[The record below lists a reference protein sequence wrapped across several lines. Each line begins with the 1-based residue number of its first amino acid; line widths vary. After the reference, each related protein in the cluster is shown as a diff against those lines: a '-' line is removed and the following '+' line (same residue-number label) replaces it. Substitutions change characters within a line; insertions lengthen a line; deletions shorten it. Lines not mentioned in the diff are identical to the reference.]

1 MICINSAK
9 QFCCSFVQSFKFR
22 FMKREIAIIAL
33 ILLSKLSF
41 AQNTGVIF
49 GSVKDKN
56 TQEVLIGV
64 TLQLEGTQLGAVTDL
79 DGRFKIS
86 AIPPSSYNVKV
97 NYLGFEPQTFY
108 NIVVTSGNSSEL
120 NVELEAASSKL
131 KEVQITANTF
141 GKRLES
147 PLSIQSLTIEEIR
160 NSPGGNYD
168 ISKVIQVL
176 PGVGGTGGNAA
187 RNDLIVRGGA
197 PSENIYYLDGVE
209 VPQINHFSTQGSS
222 GGPQGILNVSFIED
236 VSLSTS
242 SFAAKYENALSS
254 IMQIRQRDG
263 NPEKMEGNIRLSS
276 TELAL
281 SLEGPIN
288 KKTTYMLS
296 ARRSYLD
303 FFFKLIDLPIRPNY
317 WDFQYKVTHKINDKT
332 TLTAIGLGAIDEFT
346 FAVPKESDP
355 TKEYI
360 IRAYPSINQWNY
372 TVGFTLK
379 RLVENGYYN
388 VTLSRNM
395 FNNQLDQFEDADF
408 GNESKRTFKSVSNE
422 IENKL
427 RLDVNKFVNE
437 WKFSYGLSSQYVKY
451 NNDLFA
457 KVANEVT
464 DSVGGIV
471 QPAVYT
477 SFVTAIDFMKYGAFA
492 SVNKK
497 VLNEKLSL
505 TLGLRL
511 DGNSYTASAN
521 GIKEIFS
528 PRFSA
533 SYALTPKIN
542 INATVG
548 RYNKI
553 PVYTILGYKNSAGEL
568 ENSNVKNIISDHIAG
583 GLEFLPSPSLRIT
596 AEGFYK
602 FYSNYPVSIEKGISL
617 ANLGADFGAIGNE
630 AVISSGK
637 GKSYGAELFVQQK
650 LTKDYYITASYTFF
664 YSKFSGLDGEYV
676 ASSWDTRNLLSLI
689 VGKKFKKEWELGV
702 KYRLSGG
709 APYSPYDMPL
719 SQSTYTITGQG
730 ADDYSKLNTERLPL
744 FNQLDLRI
752 DKKFNYKR
760 TTLNIYL
767 DFKNVLMSKSVSKDY
782 YTFQRNA
789 DNTDFETTDGKA
801 LKADGSNAIPLLIKN
816 EDTTFIPALG
826 IIYQF

>member
-1 MICINSAK
+1 
-9 QFCCSFVQSFKFR
+9 
-22 FMKREIAIIAL
+22 MKRQIAIFAL
-33 ILLSKLSF
+33 LLLSKVTL
-41 AQNTGVIF
+41 AQNTGVVF
-49 GSVKDKN
+49 GSVKDKY

-79 DGRFKIS
+79 DGRFKIANVPS
-86 AIPPSSYNVKV
+86 SSYNLKV
-97 NYLGFEPQTFY
+97 NYLGYESQTFY

-120 NVELEAASSKL
+120 NIDLEAASSKL

-160 NSPGGNYD
+160 NNPGGNYD

-360 IRAYPSINQWNY
+360 IRAYPTINQWNY

-379 RLVENGYYN
+379 RLVQNGYYN

-533 SYALTPKIN
+533 SYSLTPKIN

-548 RYNKI
+548 RYNKV
-553 PVYTILGYKNSAGEL
+553 PVYTILGYRNSAGEL
-568 ENSNVKNIISDHIAG
+568 ENSDVKNIISDHIAG
-583 GLEFLPSPSLRIT
+583 GLEFLPTPSLRIT
-596 AEGFYK
+596 VEGFYK
-602 FYSNYPVSIEKGISL
+602 FYSNYPVSIAKGISL

-664 YSKFSGLDGEYV
+664 YSKFSGLDGKYV

-689 VGKKFKKEWELGV
+689 VGKKFKKGWELGV

-767 DFKNVLMSKSVSKDY
+767 DFQNVLMSKSVSKDY